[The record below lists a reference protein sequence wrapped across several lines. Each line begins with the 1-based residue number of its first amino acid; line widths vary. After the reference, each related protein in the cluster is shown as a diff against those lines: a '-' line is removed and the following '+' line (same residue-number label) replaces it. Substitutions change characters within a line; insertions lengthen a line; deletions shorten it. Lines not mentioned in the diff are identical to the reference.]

1 MKRSILK
8 AIIKEEIRKMISEDV
23 ASNDPV
29 TKAKQY
35 TGSDLARVSTLVK
48 KFAAKLQ
55 WVGIGAP
62 LTTPGVYFPKYVD
75 EDGNSLGPCVGILS
89 RNKDKFYIGEVSK
102 LNNLV
107 KSSGITTVDPKE
119 MCDQLVSNSVI
130 GYSIPGSK

>member
-8 AIIKEEIRKMISEDV
+8 AIIKEEIRKMMNEDV

-35 TGSDLARVSTLVK
+35 TGSDLTRLSTLVK

-62 LTTPGVYFPKYVD
+62 LTTPGVYFPEYKD
-75 EDGNSLGPCVGILS
+75 EDGDSLGPCVGILS
-89 RNKDKFYIGEVSK
+89 RNKDKFYIGEVDK

-107 KSSGITTVDPKE
+107 KESGITTVDPKE
-119 MCDQLVSNSVI
+119 ISDQLVSNSII